1 MNTEFLCAIYSE
13 KVQTRNELEGNTQ
26 SSSQALPITSAIPH
40 YLPQTQWSPATTFAG
55 QSLVV
60 AA

>member
-13 KVQTRNELEGNTQ
+13 KVQTRNELEGNIQ
-26 SSSQALPITSAIPH
+26 SSSQALPIPI

>member
-26 SSSQALPITSAIPH
+26 SSSQALPITSAIPI